1 MNHRTEARVI
11 PSAANV
17 IEVRL
22 PSGVYHFV
30 LPSQRSVWSALQKI
44 PGDGAAKVIGAL
56 DSAGIEADTFGVL
69 MAAWGDSVAA
79 ALGYLIGRTW
89 YHVDLDLDAVPGD
102 DLGAFGLAVWDEL
115 EASGIPYAEVVALGC
130 AVLRT
135 IVDATKVDVEGL
147 RRADFFGPTKAKS
160 GAGTSPSRV
169 PTSATPGHGTGS
181 ATTSAPTSSP
191 LASLTVS

>member
-1 MNHRTEARVI
+1 MNQRTEARVI

-22 PSGVYHFV
+22 PSGTYHFV

-89 YHVDLDLDAVPGD
+89 HHTTLDLEAVAGD

-115 EASGIPYAEVVALGC
+115 EASGVPYAEVVSLGVALLKT
-130 AVLRT
+130 V
-135 IVDATKVDVEGL
+135 VDATKLDVEGL

-160 GAGTSPSRV
+160 GAATSPSAA
-169 PTSATPGHGTGS
+169 PTSAIPGHGTGS
-181 ATTSAPTSSP
+181 AMTSAPTSSP
-191 LASLTVS
+191 SASPTVS

>member
-1 MNHRTEARVI
+1 MNNRTEARVI
-11 PSAANV
+11 PTAANV

-22 PSGVYHFV
+22 PSGTYHFV
-30 LPSQRSVWSALQKI
+30 LPSQRSIWSALQKI
-44 PGDGAAKVIGAL
+44 PGDGAAKVITAL

-89 YHVDLDLDAVPGD
+89 HHVDLDLDAALGD
-102 DLGAFGLAVWDEL
+102 DLAAFGLAVWDEL
-115 EASGIPYAEVVALGC
+115 EAAGIPYAEVVALGC

-147 RRADFFGPTKAKS
+147 RRADFFGPTKART
-160 GAGTSPSRV
+160 GARTSPSGES
-169 PTSATPGHGTGS
+169 TSAIPGHGTGS

-191 LASLTVS
+191 SASPTGS